1 LRGAKRRSNPV
12 SACGKGARLDCFA
25 AAQQQ
30 FILSDAAG
38 GVEGLAMPE

>member
-1 LRGAKRRSNPV
+1 MLDRR
-12 SACGKGARLDCFA
+12 A

-38 GVEGLAMPE
+38 GVEGLAITPSELIRSHHDLASASAMR